1 MKIKRYQARDMRE
14 ALRRIREEQGPE
26 AVILSSRK
34 TAAGLEVVSAVDFDP
49 TLIDMA
55 GASRTGSGASE
66 SGSGANE
73 SDGNALPE
81 ADGGAEKSPARGLM
95 HRLGYGNADHPEKQ
109 ARKPSGSNIK
119 DSGPETTDVDDDR
132 AMISPQAKS
141 IAGKPDIDSLV
152 QESDSAQHSGGTD
165 QEMRQEINA
174 LRRMLESQ
182 LATLA
187 WHNFARENPA
197 RGALARDLVK
207 LGLGRRESHKLA
219 AEVSVRNDDLAH
231 GWGRAL
237 GLIAQRIAVSERD
250 PLEHGGIIAVVGPTG
265 AGKTTTLAK
274 LAARHA
280 MLHGPETVV
289 IISADDFRVGAK
301 EQLFSWGRLLNVP
314 VFSADSP
321 DELSQRVRRFG
332 RNQLVL
338 VDTAGVG
345 HSSQLLHRVTTM
357 VSGEGRGMRSLLV
370 LPANAQR
377 DALSAMLS
385 DFKGVDLAGL
395 AVTKVDEAIS
405 LGGLLGVLLESEIP
419 LAYTCDGQDVPENLR
434 RASARNLV
442 RRAAELSRPG
452 PVSSNPVGVVDE
464 LQEQK
469 EYAFG

>member
-1 MKIKRYQARDMRE
+1 MRIKRYQARDMRE

-55 GASRTGSGASE
+55 SVARTGSGVSE
-66 SGSGANE
+66 SGGGANE
-73 SDGNALPE
+73 SDGSALPK
-81 ADGGAEKSPARGLM
+81 ADGDAEKSPARGLM
-95 HRLGYGNADHPEKQ
+95 QRLGYGKVDHPEKQ
-109 ARKPSGSNIK
+109 ARKPSGSNNQ
-119 DSGPETTDVDDDR
+119 DSDRGATEVDDDR
-132 AMISPQAKS
+132 AMISPQAKN

-152 QESDSAQHSGGTD
+152 QEFDSVQHSGGED

-182 LATLA
+182 LAALA

-231 GWGRAL
+231 GWGCAL
-237 GLIAQRIAVSERD
+237 GLIAQRIVVSERD

-280 MLHGPETVV
+280 MLHGPEAVV

-332 RNQLVL
+332 RDQLVL

-357 VSGEGRGMRSLLV
+357 VSGKGLDMRSLLV
-370 LPANAQR
+370 LPASVQR

-385 DFKGVDLAGL
+385 DFKSVDLAGL

-405 LGGLLGVLLESEIP
+405 LGGILGVLLESEIP

-452 PVSSNPVGVVDE
+452 PISSNPVGVVDE
-464 LQEQK
+464 PQEQK

>member
-49 TLIDMA
+49 SLIEMA
-55 GASRTGSGASE
+55 SVVGAGGGPSE
-66 SGSGANE
+66 SGRDVLPDADE
-73 SDGNALPE
+73 SVDR
-81 ADGGAEKSPARGLM
+81 SPVRGLM
-95 HRLGYGNADHPEKQ
+95 QRFGNRQGDQKSNRP
-109 ARKPSGSNIK
+109 RNPSGSGTEQS
-119 DSGPETTDVDDDR
+119 DSGDARVEDDR
-132 AMISPQAKS
+132 AVISRQARSVANKRD
-141 IAGKPDIDSLV
+141 ADSV
-152 QESDSAQHSGGTD
+152 GHEVDSARHGGED
-165 QEMRQEINA
+165 QEMRNEINA

-182 LATLA
+182 LTALA

-197 RGALARDLVK
+197 RGALARDLVN
-207 LGLGRRESHKLA
+207 LGLGRQQSHKFA
-219 AEVSVRNDDLAH
+219 AEVSIKNDDLAH

-237 GLIAQRIAVSERD
+237 GLIAQRIPVSESD
-250 PLEHGGIIAVVGPTG
+250 PLEQGGIIAVVGPTG

-289 IISADDFRVGAK
+289 MISADDFRVGAK

-321 DELSQRVRRFG
+321 EELCQRVGRFG

-345 HSSQLLHRVTTM
+345 HSSQLLDRVTAM
-357 VSGEGRGMRSLLV
+357 ISGRGPGMRSLLV

-377 DALSAMLS
+377 DALCAMLS
-385 DFKGVDLAGL
+385 DFEGVDLAGL
-395 AVTKVDEAIS
+395 AVTKVDEAVS
-405 LGGLLGVLLESEIP
+405 LGGILGVLLDSEIP

-442 RRAAELSRPG
+442 RRAGELSG
-452 PVSSNPVGVVDE
+452 PDHAFSNPVDLANE
-464 LQEQK
+464 LQEEK